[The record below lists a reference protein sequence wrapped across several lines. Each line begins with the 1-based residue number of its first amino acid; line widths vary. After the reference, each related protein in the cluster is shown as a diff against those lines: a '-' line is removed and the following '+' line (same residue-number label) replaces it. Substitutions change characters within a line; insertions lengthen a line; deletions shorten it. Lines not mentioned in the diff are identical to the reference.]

1 MADAE
6 EKSVADEALK
16 DVETRTNT
24 RLRQK
29 YFVEKDKIFSSI
41 QLSADRKER
50 AYSKV
55 IPRRRVTLSKTVV
68 VPTTSAPNALEGDI
82 RVQSIKDG
90 QRTKKLLIHCPC
102 GRHTELN
109 FEYNTE
115 SK

>member
-1 MADAE
+1 MADEE
-6 EKSVADEALK
+6 EKSVADEAGK

-29 YFVEKDKIFSSI
+29 YFVEKDKVFSSI
-41 QLSADRKER
+41 QLTADRKER

-68 VPTTSAPNALEGDI
+68 VPTTSAPNLLEGEI
-82 RVQSIKDG
+82 QVQTIKEG
-90 QRTKKLLIHCPC
+90 QRTKQLRIHCPC

-109 FEYNTE
+109 FEYNTD
-115 SK
+115 SN